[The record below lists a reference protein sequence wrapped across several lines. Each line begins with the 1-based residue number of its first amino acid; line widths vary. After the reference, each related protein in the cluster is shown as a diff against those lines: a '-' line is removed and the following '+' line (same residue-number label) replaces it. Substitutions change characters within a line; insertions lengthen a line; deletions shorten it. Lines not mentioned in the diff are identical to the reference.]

1 MDEDDLREQISRLEV
16 HIEELAEAIERCRKI
31 ILISKVAIAF
41 GGALILAITFGAI
54 RFDPLAMVAAI
65 TAVVGGIVLFGSNG
79 STLKQTL
86 AASRAAEAQRAE
98 LIGRIELRIVAH

>member
-31 ILISKVAIAF
+31 ILISKVAIAI

-54 RFDPLAMVAAI
+54 RFDPMAMVAAI
-65 TAVVGGIVLFGSNG
+65 AAVVGGIVLFGSNG
-79 STLKQTL
+79 STLEQTM
-86 AASRAAEAQRAE
+86 AALRAAEAQRVE

>member
-16 HIEELAEAIERCRKI
+16 HIEELAEAIEKCRKI
-31 ILISKVAIAF
+31 ILISKAAIAI

-54 RFDPLAMVAAI
+54 RFDPMAMIAAI
-65 TAVVGGIVLFGSNG
+65 TAVVGGIVLYGSNR
-79 STLKQTL
+79 STLEQTM
-86 AASRAAEAQRAE
+86 AAVRAAEAQRAE

>member
-16 HIEELAEAIERCRKI
+16 HIEELAEAIEKCRKV
-31 ILISKVAIAF
+31 ILISKAAIAV

-54 RFDPLAMVAAI
+54 RFDPMAMIAAI
-65 TAVVGGIVLFGSNG
+65 TAVVGGIVLYGSNR
-79 STLKQTL
+79 STLEQTM
-86 AASRAAEAQRAE
+86 AAVRAAEAQRAE